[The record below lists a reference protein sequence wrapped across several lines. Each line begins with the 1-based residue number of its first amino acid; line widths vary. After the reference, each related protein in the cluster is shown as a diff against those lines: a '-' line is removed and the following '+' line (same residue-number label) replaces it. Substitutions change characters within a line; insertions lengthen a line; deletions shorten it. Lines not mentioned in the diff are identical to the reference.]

1 MTARAEAAVSAKAE
15 NLASEKSREARVG
28 LAFVALPMVLFAV
41 LQLFAI
47 GYAVYISFFDWGI
60 RGPRDFVGIDN
71 YTELLSD
78 NVFVGKAIP
87 NTLAFTAIV
96 VPAQMALGLALAVI
110 VNQKIHGQ
118 TFFRAAFFFPSI
130 ASSAAI
136 VVLFTFLTQPQG
148 LLNTVLG
155 WVGIESTTNWTN
167 DPSTALPSIAALLIW
182 TTSGTMMLFY
192 LAALQGISKE
202 IYEAAAMDGANWW
215 SAFWRITFPM
225 LQPAHFFVAVV
236 SVIGAL
242 QMFDASFIA
251 GGADGSPANALTTMV
266 LFLFRAANATFEY
279 GYAAA
284 VGIVL
289 LVILLA
295 FTLIQR
301 RLFGQAPS
309 W

>member
-1 MTARAEAAVSAKAE
+1 VTATPAEGPTGLST
-15 NLASEKSREARVG
+15 EKSREARVG
-28 LAFVALPMVLFAV
+28 LAFIAIPMVLFAV

-47 GYAVYISFFDWGI
+47 GYAFVISVFDWGI
-60 RGPRDFVGIDN
+60 RGPREFVGLENFVD
-71 YTELLSD
+71 LLSD
-78 NVFVGKAIP
+78 NVFIGKAIV
-87 NTLAFTAIV
+87 NTLVFTALV
-96 VPAQMALGLALAVI
+96 VPAQMALGLCLAVI

-148 LLNTVLG
+148 LLNAVLG

-192 LAALQGISKE
+192 LAALQGISRE

-242 QMFDASFIA
+242 QMFDAAFIA
-251 GGADGSPANALTTMV
+251 GGADGSPANSLTTMV
-266 LFLFRAANATFEY
+266 LYLYKSFRSSDF

-289 LVILLA
+289 LILLMA
-295 FTLIQR
+295 FTIIQR

>member
-1 MTARAEAAVSAKAE
+1 MTADVRAAEAAGATKLTTE
-15 NLASEKSREARVG
+15 RSREARVG
-28 LAFVALPMVLFAV
+28 LAFIAIPMVLFAV
-41 LQLFAI
+41 FQLFAI
-47 GYAVYISFFDWGI
+47 GYALFISFYDWGI
-60 RGPRDFVGIDN
+60 RGPREFVGFDN
-71 YTELLSD
+71 YVELFGD
-78 NVFVGKAIP
+78 NVFIGKAIP

-110 VNQKIHGQ
+110 VNQKIRGQ

-136 VVLFTFLTQPQG
+136 VVLFTFLTQPAG

-155 WVGIESTTNWTN
+155 FVGIESQTNWTN
-167 DPSTALPSIAALLIW
+167 DPSTALPSIAALLVW

-192 LAALQGISKE
+192 LAALQGISRE
-202 IYEAAAMDGANWW
+202 VYEAAAMDGANWW
-215 SAFWRITFPM
+215 SAFWRITFP
-225 LQPAHFFVAVV
+225 LLRPAHFFVAVV

-251 GGADGSPANALTTMV
+251 GGPDGSPANSLTTMV
-266 LFLFRAANATFEY
+266 LFLFRSAQQFEF
-279 GYAAA
+279 GFAAA

-289 LVILLA
+289 LILLLT
-295 FTLIQR
+295 FTIIQR
-301 RLFGQAPS
+301 RLFGQAPG